1 MIGIIG
7 AMHIETEKIKA
18 LMENKTVETVSGVE
32 YVRGT
37 LYGREIIAAAC
48 GIGKVAAA
56 MCAQTMILKYS
67 PECIINTGVGGS
79 LSTKLSIGDIAVA
92 ESLVQ
97 HDMDTSPLGDP
108 VGFISGINVINM
120 PCDKKIVETLEKGV
134 SSLGSVKS
142 VRGVIASGDQFIASA
157 EKKNFITE
165 NFNAI
170 VCEMEGASIAQVCFT
185 NGVPFGVVRAVSDC
199 ADGSSHMD
207 YAEFLPLAAA
217 NAASLIEYFVKDMGV
232 EPDMV

>member
-1 MIGIIG
+1 MVGIIG
-7 AMHIETEKIKA
+7 AMHIE
-18 LMENKTVETVSGVE
+18 VETIKSLMKNKISETISGVE
-32 YVRGT
+32 YVRGS
-37 LYGREIIAAAC
+37 LHGKEIVIAAC

-56 MCAQTMILKYS
+56 MCTQTMILKYS

-79 LSTKLSIGDIAVA
+79 LSTKLAIGDIAVA

-108 VGFISGINVINM
+108 IGLISGINIVNI
-120 PCDKKIVETLEKGV
+120 PADKKVVETLLEGVETLENIKGV
-134 SSLGSVKS
+134 K
-142 VRGVIASGDQFIASA
+142 GVIASGDQFIASE
-157 EKKNFITE
+157 EKKKFITG
-165 NFNAI
+165 NFGAI

-207 YAEFLPLAAA
+207 YGEFLPIAAA
-217 NAASLIEYFVKDMGV
+217 NAAKLIEHFVKNS
-232 EPDMV
+232 

>member
-7 AMHIETEKIKA
+7 AMRIEVETIKS
-18 LMENKTVETVSGVE
+18 LMENKEAQTVSGVE

-37 LYGREIIAAAC
+37 LHGREIVVAVC

-67 PECIINTGVGGS
+67 PEAIINTGVGGS
-79 LSTKLSIGDIAVA
+79 LSEKLNICDVAIA

-108 VGFISGINVINM
+108 VGLISGINIVNI
-120 PCDKKIVETLEKGV
+120 PCDTAVVEKLEKCV
-134 SSLGSVKS
+134 EALGSIKA
-142 VRGVIASGDQFIASA
+142 VRGVIASGDQFIASN
-157 EKKNFITE
+157 EKKDYIKS

-170 VCEMEGASIAQVCFT
+170 VCEMEGASIAQVCYT
-185 NGVPFGVVRAVSDC
+185 NGIPFGVVRAVSDC

-207 YAEFLPLAAA
+207 YGEFLPVAAA
-217 NAASLIEYFVKDMGV
+217 NAAKLIEMFV
-232 EPDMV
+232 ELI

>member
-7 AMHIETEKIKA
+7 AMRIEVETIKS
-18 LMENKTVETVSGVE
+18 LMENKQSQTISGVE
-32 YVRGT
+32 YVSGT
-37 LYGREIIAAAC
+37 LHGKEIVVAVC

-56 MCAQTMILKYS
+56 MCAQTMIIKYS
-67 PECIINTGVGGS
+67 PEAIINTGVGGS
-79 LSTKLSIGDIAVA
+79 LSEKLNICDVAIA

-108 VGFISGINVINM
+108 IGLISGLNIVNI
-120 PCDKKIVETLEKGV
+120 PCDTSVVDKLEKCV
-134 SSLGSVKS
+134 EALGEVKA
-142 VRGVIASGDQFIASA
+142 VRGIIASGDQFIAST
-157 EKKNFITE
+157 EKKDFIKKNFD
-165 NFNAI
+165 AI

-207 YAEFLPLAAA
+207 YGEFLPVAAA
-217 NAASLIEYFVKDMGV
+217 NAAKLIELFVQK
-232 EPDMV
+232 

>member
-7 AMHIETEKIKA
+7 AMKIEVETIKNI
-18 LMENKTVETVSGVE
+18 MENKTSEVISGVE
-32 YVRGT
+32 YVKGT
-37 LYGREIIAAAC
+37 LHGKEIVTAVC

-56 MCAQTMILKYS
+56 MCTQTMILKYS
-67 PECIINTGVGGS
+67 PDRIINTGVGGS

-108 VGFISGINVINM
+108 PGLISGINTVNI
-120 PCDKKIVETLEKGV
+120 PADKGVVETLLSCVEKLDVKGV
-134 SSLGSVKS
+134 K
-142 VRGVIASGDQFIASA
+142 GVIASGDQFIASA
-157 EKKNFITE
+157 EKKKFITD
-165 NFNAI
+165 NFDAI
-170 VCEMEGASIAQVCFT
+170 VCEMEGASIAQVCYT

-207 YAEFLPLAAA
+207 YGEFLPMAAA
-217 NAASLIEYFVKDMGV
+217 NAAKLIELFVMG
-232 EPDMV
+232 

>member
-7 AMHIETEKIKA
+7 AMRIEVETIKS
-18 LMENKTVETVSGVE
+18 LMENKQTLTVSGVE
-32 YVRGT
+32 YVSGT
-37 LYGREIIAAAC
+37 LHGKEIVVAVC

-67 PECIINTGVGGS
+67 PEAIINTGVGGS
-79 LSTKLSIGDIAVA
+79 LSEKLNICDVAIA

-108 VGFISGINVINM
+108 VGLISGINIINI
-120 PCDKKIVETLEKGV
+120 PCDAAVVDKLEKCV
-134 SSLGSVKS
+134 EALGNIKA
-142 VRGVIASGDQFIASA
+142 VRGVIASGDQFIADSA
-157 EKKNFITE
+157 KKDYIKSNFD
-165 NFNAI
+165 AI
-170 VCEMEGASIAQVCFT
+170 VCEMEGASIAQVCYT

-207 YAEFLPLAAA
+207 YGEFLPVAAA
-217 NAASLIEYFVKDMGV
+217 NAAKLIELFVI
-232 EPDMV
+232 ES

>member
-7 AMHIETEKIKA
+7 AMHIEIEKIKA

-120 PCDKKIVETLEKGV
+120 PCDKRIVETLEKGV

-142 VRGVIASGDQFIASA
+142 VRGVIASGDQFIASV

-217 NAASLIEYFVKDMGV
+217 NAASLIEYFVKHR
-232 EPDMV
+232 

>member
-1 MIGIIG
+1 MVGIIG
-7 AMHIETEKIKA
+7 AMHIEVETIKS
-18 LMENKTVETVSGVE
+18 LMENKITEKISGVE
-32 YVRGT
+32 YVKGT
-37 LYGREIIAAAC
+37 LHGKEIVIAVC

-56 MCAQTMILKYS
+56 MCTQTMILKYS

-79 LSTKLSIGDIAVA
+79 LSTKLAIGDIAVA

-108 VGFISGINVINM
+108 IGLISGLNLVNI
-120 PCDKKIVETLEKGV
+120 PADKRVGEILLKGIETLENVNGMT
-134 SSLGSVKS
+134 
-142 VRGVIASGDQFIASA
+142 GVIASGDQFIASD
-157 EKKNFITE
+157 EKKKFITD
-165 NFNAI
+165 NFGAI

-207 YAEFLPLAAA
+207 YGEFLPVAAA
-217 NAASLIEYFVKDMGV
+217 NAAKLIEYFVKNR
-232 EPDMV
+232 